1 MTNLANKTE
10 PKSDFSEFSLDDY
23 PLYNLNRTSATYANE
38 MSAAL
43 QTIGMDQTQW
53 RILGILGDKNN
64 STVSEIA
71 RRGVIK
77 ISTVTRM
84 LERMERDNLLMREP
98 WAKDKRIVRVS
109 LTPEGHVALNAALAI
124 WANIHSA
131 ATQGISQPDM
141 TIFIDTL
148 KKIREN
154 LGRNRYSQK
163 PRDENLHV

>member
-1 MTNLANKTE
+1 MTDISNQTE
-10 PKSDFSEFSLDDY
+10 LPTGDTDFNLDDY
-23 PLYNLNRTSATYANE
+23 ALYNLNRTSATYANE
-38 MSAAL
+38 MAVAL

-84 LERMERDNLLMREP
+84 LERMERDNLLVRAP
-98 WAKDKRIVRVS
+98 WEKDKRIVRVS
-109 LTPEGHVALNAALAI
+109 LTNEGHKSLKAALAI
-124 WANIHSA
+124 WANIHTA
-131 ATQGISQPDM
+131 ATLNIDTQDM
-141 TIFIDTL
+141 EVFTETL

-154 LGRNRYSQK
+154 LARNPYSLKPGR
-163 PRDENLHV
+163 

>member
-1 MTNLANKTE
+1 MTVLANQAE
-10 PKSDFSEFSLDDY
+10 PASEGADFNLDDY
-23 PLYNLNRTSATYANE
+23 PLYNLNRTSATYGNE

-84 LERMERDNLLMREP
+84 LERMERDNLLVRTP
-98 WAKDKRIVRVS
+98 WQKDKRIVRVS
-109 LTPEGHVALNAALAI
+109 LTNEGQRALDAALAV
-124 WANIHSA
+124 WANIHAA
-131 ATQGISQPDM
+131 ATQGISPQDLANF
-141 TIFIDTL
+141 TETL

-154 LGRNRYSQK
+154 LGRNPYSQK
-163 PRDENLHV
+163 PGQ